1 MQLKPFNEENLW
13 RGSIQKACYPKAV
26 LKPQMH
32 LPEINALTG
41 KPTRSNLHETIN
53 ESYAKYSENYW
64 AGVAFRKR
72 LYRDSVVAAA
82 TTKPAI
88 TTKDTPPVV
97 SGVINRLAH

>member
-1 MQLKPFNEENLW
+1 MQQRPLNQENLW
-13 RGSIQKACYPKAV
+13 QGAIQRAAYPKAV

-64 AGVAFRKR
+64 AGVAFRNR
-72 LYRDSVVAAA
+72 LYREATAAA
-82 TTKPAI
+82 ASATTIAN
-88 TTKDTPPVV
+88 TPPAV
-97 SGVINRLAH
+97 SGVISRLAHSDS